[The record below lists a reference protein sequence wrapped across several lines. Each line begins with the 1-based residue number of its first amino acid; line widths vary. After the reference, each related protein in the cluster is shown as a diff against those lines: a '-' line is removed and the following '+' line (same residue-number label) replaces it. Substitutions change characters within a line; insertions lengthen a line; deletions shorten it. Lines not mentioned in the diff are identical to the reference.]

1 MIDKD
6 TFRVFLVTNRY
17 APSKG
22 GIERQCGLLAQAFI
36 KRGIGVTVLTDRYT
50 MGLPSFERIDGIPV
64 RRVWSLWTLR
74 GPFEGIVKT
83 LLLEKSRTG
92 PSGFVDGNAPSH
104 RHHRQ
109 PLRLRLLRL
118 LSYRL
123 PMYTLC
129 LSTFV
134 VLVRRRNEYDV
145 IQVFQ
150 TNLLAVA
157 AVLAGRITGKPV
169 VARDA
174 VSEGMDE
181 LTEFLFPR
189 TISSLVTKHCTFI
202 ALSRHIEKDLLGRGI
217 PASRIDRIP
226 NSVELHSI
234 SSDSVV
240 PANSVLFVGNVSGD
254 FRQKGLD
261 VLLKAW
267 KHVASEVPGSRLT
280 IIGGGDF
287 RSFQGL
293 ADAELVAAS
302 VDFAGLK
309 DNVGEW
315 YEKSGIFVLPSRY
328 EGMSNALL
336 EAMSYGKACVVTN
349 ISGSDDLIEDG
360 LNGLKVPAENPDE
373 LARAILALMKDP
385 RRAREFG
392 KKARATVETRHTP
405 AKIAE
410 RYAAVYRRLLGTME
424 SV

>member
-1 MIDKD
+1 MNDKD
-6 TFRVFLVTNRY
+6 TFRVFLVTNRF

-22 GIERQCGLLAQAFI
+22 GIERQCGLLAQAFM

-50 MGLPSFERIDGIPV
+50 MGLPAFERIDGIPV

-74 GPFEGIVKT
+74 RPFEWIIT
-83 LLLEKSRTG
+83 SLLKERSKVGS
-92 PSGFVDGNAPSH
+92 SGSVEGSAPSH
-104 RHHRQ
+104 RYHRQ
-109 PLRLRLLRL
+109 PLKRRLLRL
-118 LSYRL
+118 FSYKL

-134 VLVRRRNEYDV
+134 ALVRRRYEYDV

-150 TNLLAVA
+150 TNFLAVA

-181 LTEFLFPR
+181 LTEFLFPK
-189 TISSLVTKHCTFI
+189 TISSLVARNCTFI

-226 NSVELHSI
+226 NSVELHSTL
-234 SSDSVV
+234 SKTVA

-267 KHVASEVPGSRLT
+267 KYVAAEVAGSRLT

-293 ADAELVAAS
+293 ADAELVGAS

-309 DNVGEW
+309 NNVGEW

-373 LARAILALMKDP
+373 LARAILSLMRNPK
-385 RRAREFG
+385 RARELG
-392 KKARATVETRHTP
+392 KKARATVETLHTP

-410 RYAAVYRRLLGTME
+410 RYAAVYRRLLDTRE